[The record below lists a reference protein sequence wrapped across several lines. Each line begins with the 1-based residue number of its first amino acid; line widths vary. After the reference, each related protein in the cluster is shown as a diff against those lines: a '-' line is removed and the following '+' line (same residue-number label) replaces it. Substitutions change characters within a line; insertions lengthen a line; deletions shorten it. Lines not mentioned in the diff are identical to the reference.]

1 MAVKVLLVELDEE
14 NRERFFREQRAMGRL
29 TGHPNIVTVLQ
40 VGATNSGLSY
50 IVMPYH
56 QQDSLDVRIRDHG
69 PLPLPEALRLGV
81 KMAGAVETAHRLDIL
96 HRDIKPANILLTDY
110 GEPARPW
117 PKRPFPHRR
126 ARGWSRVLYG
136 SGAILASNRGCL
148 SRMWNDDQTTVLRN
162 EYRRILFELLTQAKQ
177 HGRIREDA
185 TDADLDLIFWSVR
198 GVVATT
204 RGVTDTGWRR
214 ILAVMIAGLRPG
226 ADNLDAA
233 PMSVQDVAQIMD
245 NLWPR

>member
-1 MAVKVLLVELDEE
+1 
-14 NRERFFREQRAMGRL
+14 
-29 TGHPNIVTVLQ
+29 
-40 VGATNSGLSY
+40 
-50 IVMPYH
+50 
-56 QQDSLDVRIRDHG
+56 
-69 PLPLPEALRLGV
+69 
-81 KMAGAVETAHRLDIL
+81 
-96 HRDIKPANILLTDY
+96 
-110 GEPARPW
+110 
-117 PKRPFPHRR
+117 
-126 ARGWSRVLYG
+126 
-136 SGAILASNRGCL
+136 
-148 SRMWNDDQTTVLRN
+148 MWNDDQTTVLRN

-185 TDADLDLIFWSVR
+185 TDADLDLIFWSLR

-233 PMSVQDVAQIMD
+233 PMSAQDVAQIMD

>member
-1 MAVKVLLVELDEE
+1 MTSDVSVQGSEKSLRRDAAE
-14 NRERFFREQRAMGRL
+14 NRQRLLDAAA
-29 TGHPNIVTVLQ
+29 TVFSAR
-40 VGATNSGLSY
+40 G
-50 IVMPYH
+50 
-56 QQDSLDVRIRDHG
+56 LDVGVDEIARVAGVGIGTLYRRFPTKDALISELVRQVLEDFLALARDAASA
-69 PLPLPEALRLGV
+69 PEG
-81 KMAGAVETAHRLDIL
+81 AGLEQ
-96 HRDIKPANILLTDY
+96 
-110 GEPARPW
+110 
-117 PKRPFPHRR
+117 
-126 ARGWSRVLYG
+126 VLYG

-185 TDADLDLIFWSVR
+185 TDADLDLIFWSLR

-226 ADNLDAA
+226 AERLDAA
-233 PMSVQDVAQIMD
+233 PMNAQDVAHIME

>member
-1 MAVKVLLVELDEE
+1 MSDPAGGKALRRDAAE
-14 NRERFFREQRAMGRL
+14 NRQRLLDAAA
-29 TGHPNIVTVLQ
+29 TVFSAR
-40 VGATNSGLSY
+40 G
-50 IVMPYH
+50 
-56 QQDSLDVRIRDHG
+56 LDVGVDEIARVAGVGIGTLYRRFPTKDALISELVRQVLEDFLTLAH
-69 PLPLPEALRLGV
+69 EALS
-81 KMAGAVETAHRLDIL
+81 APE
-96 HRDIKPANILLTDY
+96 
-110 GEPARPW
+110 GE
-117 PKRPFPHRR
+117 
-126 ARGWSRVLYG
+126 GLEQVLYG

-162 EYRRILFELLTQAKQ
+162 DYRRILFELLAGAKQ

-185 TDADLDLIFWSVR
+185 TEADLDLIFWSLR

-226 ADNLDAA
+226 AERLDAA
-233 PMSVQDVAQIMD
+233 PLSAQDVAQIME

>member
-1 MAVKVLLVELDEE
+1 MRPDVSVQAGEKSLRRDAAE
-14 NRERFFREQRAMGRL
+14 NRQRLLDAAA
-29 TGHPNIVTVLQ
+29 TVFSAR
-40 VGATNSGLSY
+40 G
-50 IVMPYH
+50 
-56 QQDSLDVRIRDHG
+56 LDVGVDEIARVAGVGIGTLYRRFPTKDALISELVRQVLEDFLALARDAASA
-69 PLPLPEALRLGV
+69 PE
-81 KMAGAVETAHRLDIL
+81 
-96 HRDIKPANILLTDY
+96 
-110 GEPARPW
+110 GE
-117 PKRPFPHRR
+117 
-126 ARGWSRVLYG
+126 GLEQVLYG

-185 TDADLDLIFWSVR
+185 TDADLDLIFWSLR

-226 ADNLDAA
+226 AEQLDAA
-233 PMSVQDVAQIMD
+233 PMNAQEVAHIME

>member
-1 MAVKVLLVELDEE
+1 MRSDMSDPAGGKALRRDAAE
-14 NRERFFREQRAMGRL
+14 NRQRLLDAAA
-29 TGHPNIVTVLQ
+29 TVFSAR
-40 VGATNSGLSY
+40 G
-50 IVMPYH
+50 
-56 QQDSLDVRIRDHG
+56 LDVGVDEIARVAGVGIGTLYRRFPTKDALISELVRQVLEDFLTLAH
-69 PLPLPEALRLGV
+69 EALS
-81 KMAGAVETAHRLDIL
+81 APE
-96 HRDIKPANILLTDY
+96 
-110 GEPARPW
+110 GE
-117 PKRPFPHRR
+117 
-126 ARGWSRVLYG
+126 GLEQVLYG

-162 EYRRILFELLTQAKQ
+162 EYRRILFELLAGAKQ

-185 TDADLDLIFWSVR
+185 TEADLDLIFWSLR

-226 ADNLDAA
+226 AERLDAA
-233 PMSVQDVAQIMD
+233 PLSAQDVAQIME

>member
-1 MAVKVLLVELDEE
+1 MRSDMSDPAGGKALRRDAAE
-14 NRERFFREQRAMGRL
+14 NRQRLLDAAA
-29 TGHPNIVTVLQ
+29 TVFSAR
-40 VGATNSGLSY
+40 G
-50 IVMPYH
+50 
-56 QQDSLDVRIRDHG
+56 LDVGVDEIARVAGVGIGTLYRRFPTKDALISELVRQVLEDFLTLAH
-69 PLPLPEALRLGV
+69 EALS
-81 KMAGAVETAHRLDIL
+81 APE
-96 HRDIKPANILLTDY
+96 
-110 GEPARPW
+110 GE
-117 PKRPFPHRR
+117 
-126 ARGWSRVLYG
+126 GLEQVLYG

-162 EYRRILFELLTQAKQ
+162 DYRRILFELLAGAKQ

-185 TDADLDLIFWSVR
+185 TEADLDLIFWSLR

-226 ADNLDAA
+226 AERLDAA
-233 PMSVQDVAQIMD
+233 PLSAQDVAQIME

>member
-1 MAVKVLLVELDEE
+1 MTSNVSVQGSEKVLRRDAAE
-14 NRERFFREQRAMGRL
+14 NRQRLLDAAA
-29 TGHPNIVTVLQ
+29 TVFSAR
-40 VGATNSGLSY
+40 G
-50 IVMPYH
+50 
-56 QQDSLDVRIRDHG
+56 LDVGVDEIARVAGVGIGTLYRRFPTKDALISELVRQVLEDFLALARDAASA
-69 PLPLPEALRLGV
+69 PEG
-81 KMAGAVETAHRLDIL
+81 AGLEQ
-96 HRDIKPANILLTDY
+96 
-110 GEPARPW
+110 
-117 PKRPFPHRR
+117 
-126 ARGWSRVLYG
+126 VLYG

-185 TDADLDLIFWSVR
+185 TDADLDLIFWSLR

-214 ILAVMIAGLRPG
+214 IMAVMIAGLRPG
-226 ADNLDAA
+226 ADDLDAA
-233 PMSVQDVAQIMD
+233 PMSAQDVAQVMD

>member
-1 MAVKVLLVELDEE
+1 MTSDVSVQGSEKSLRRDAAE
-14 NRERFFREQRAMGRL
+14 NRQRLLDAAAAVFSARG
-29 TGHPNIVTVLQ
+29 
-40 VGATNSGLSY
+40 
-50 IVMPYH
+50 
-56 QQDSLDVRIRDHG
+56 LDVGVDEIARVAGVGIGTLYRRFPTKDALISELVRQVLEDFLALARDAASA
-69 PLPLPEALRLGV
+69 PEG
-81 KMAGAVETAHRLDIL
+81 AGLEQ
-96 HRDIKPANILLTDY
+96 
-110 GEPARPW
+110 
-117 PKRPFPHRR
+117 
-126 ARGWSRVLYG
+126 VLYG

-185 TDADLDLIFWSVR
+185 TDADLDLIFWSLR

-226 ADNLDAA
+226 AERLDAA
-233 PMSVQDVAQIMD
+233 PMNAQDVAHIME